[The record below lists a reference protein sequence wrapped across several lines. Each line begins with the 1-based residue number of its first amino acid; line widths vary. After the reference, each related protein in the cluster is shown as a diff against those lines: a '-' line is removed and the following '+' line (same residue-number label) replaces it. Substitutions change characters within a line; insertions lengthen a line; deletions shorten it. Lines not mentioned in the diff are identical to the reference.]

1 MKLQQLKYF
10 LAVVDNGFNV
20 TQAAEALYTSQPGIS
35 KQIRL
40 LEDELGLK
48 LFVRRGK
55 RIEALTPAGEKALE
69 RVRGVLQEI
78 DNIKNLAAELRGLTE
93 GTLRLA
99 TTHTQARYVLP
110 PVIEDFGAGHPDI
123 VFDLHQGTSE
133 QLAAMAGDQQVDFVI
148 ATGSRDLFPNL
159 VIVPLYR
166 WDRVLLVP
174 TGHPLAD
181 HPGEIGLE
189 DLVQHPLVTYVF
201 SDRPES
207 SLMQAFSGAG
217 LNPRIGFTARDADII
232 KTYVR
237 RGLGVGVVASM
248 AVEDRIDD
256 DLVMLDATRLFPR
269 LTTWIGFRRDLLV
282 RNHHY
287 AFLARLAPHLSRRCV
302 DRALAADSREAVDR
316 LFDKDALPVHRFDGI
331 RAGQLADCDP

>member
-20 TQAAEALYTSQPGIS
+20 TQAAEALHTSQPGIS

-40 LEDELGLK
+40 LEDELGLH
-48 LFVRRGK
+48 LFVRFGK
-55 RIEALTPAGEKALE
+55 RIEALTPAGEKAVE
-69 RVRGVLQEI
+69 RVRTVVQEVH
-78 DNIKNLAAELRGLTE
+78 NIKNLAAELRGLSE

-110 PVIEDFGAGHPDI
+110 PVIEDFHADHRDI
-123 VFDLHQGTSE
+123 VFDLHQGSSE

-148 ATGSRDLFPNL
+148 ATGSRELFPNL

-174 TGHPLAD
+174 AGHPLAD
-181 HPGEIGLE
+181 HPGEIGLA
-189 DLVQHPLVTYVF
+189 DLVEHPLVTYVF

-207 SLMQAFSGAG
+207 SLMRAFSGAG
-217 LNPRIGFTARDADII
+217 LQPRIAFTARDVDII

-248 AVEDRIDD
+248 AVEEGVDD
-256 DLVMLDATRLFPR
+256 DLVMLDAASLFPR
-269 LTTWIGFRRDLLV
+269 VTTWIGFRRNLLL

-287 AFLARLAPHLSRRCV
+287 AFLALVAPHLGRRCI
-302 DRALAADSREAVDR
+302 DLAIEADSRKAVDMM
-316 LFDKDALPVHRFDGI
+316 FDEDALPVHKFDGI
-331 RAGQLADCDP
+331 SKGRLEDCG